1 MSKEVQG
8 LQRIWT
14 RKHGQ
19 QCTDPKRGE
28 SKTIVV
34 ERTKKCATDGAG
46 STRNLLALGREAK
59 Y

>member
-1 MSKEVQG
+1 MSKEVRG

-19 QCTDPKRGE
+19 QRTDPKREE

-34 ERTKKCATDGAG
+34 ETGKDRKMCD
-46 STRNLLALGREAK
+46 
-59 Y
+59 